1 MAIVNR
7 DKDIS
12 EQKEVLY
19 FDSGATISAGVSLLV
34 RVIPYP
40 CQLINLSFAS
50 QAAGTSLQVMPIVL
64 RSTSA
69 GMTAFAMGASY
80 LFLNTFASVG
90 AQGFSSLTQGSTLVQ
105 LQKGD
110 VLGLD
115 FAGANG
121 VAAKVVA
128 NMVIQKLQDIV
139 SYNGAAN

>member
-1 MAIVNR
+1 
-7 DKDIS
+7 
-12 EQKEVLY
+12 
-19 FDSGATISAGVSLLV
+19 
-34 RVIPYP
+34 
-40 CQLINLSFAS
+40 
-50 QAAGTSLQVMPIVL
+50 
-64 RSTSA
+64 
-69 GMTAFAMGASY
+69 MGASY